1 MRKYPFQRLIG
12 ALMYL
17 AVSTR
22 PDIAYAVNFLSQF
35 NTNYSTEHWLAAKR
49 ILRYLRGTE
58 GHGLMYQKSDIPL
71 YGVVD
76 ADWGANTV
84 DRRSYSGY
92 AFILAGAAI
101 CWEARKQRTVALSS
115 VEAEYMAMSEATKE
129 AIYLQG
135 LLRDT
140 ARPCDGTVLFNDNQG
155 AQRLVYSTGVHHSRT
170 KHIDL
175 RHHFIRDH
183 CASGAI
189 ELQYMSTNDMPADI
203 LTKGLTGPKHIQ
215 CQDGLG

>member
-1 MRKYPFQRLIG
+1 M
-12 ALMYL
+12 
-17 AVSTR
+17 
-22 PDIAYAVNFLSQF
+22 SQF
-35 NTNYSTEHWLAAKR
+35 NTNYSTEHWIAAKR
-49 ILRYLRGTE
+49 ILRFLKGTADY
-58 GHGLMYQKSDIPL
+58 GLMYRKSGMPL

-92 AFILAGAAI
+92 AFILAGAAV

-135 LLRDT
+135 
-140 ARPCDGTVLFNDNQG
+140 
-155 AQRLVYSTGVHHSRT
+155 
-170 KHIDL
+170 
-175 RHHFIRDH
+175 
-183 CASGAI
+183 AI

-203 LTKGLTGPKHIQ
+203 LTKGLTGVKHLH
-215 CQDGLG
+215 CQDGLGMIEY